1 MKRNNKVLFLAQGAA
16 VAAMYTVMTFLI
28 AQLGLAN
35 GPVQVRISE
44 ALTVLPAFM
53 PAAVPGLWI
62 GCLLSNLLTGCALWD
77 ILFGS
82 LATLLG
88 AVATLIVGKT
98 AKGRLIYLACLP
110 PVLSNTLIVPFI
122 LSYVYGSEQSLP
134 YLVAT
139 IFLGEALSC
148 GIFGSCVIFYIR
160 RHKDRLSP
168 YIFQKR
174 S

>member
-110 PVLSNTLIVPFI
+110 PCFPT
-122 LSYVYGSEQSLP
+122 
-134 YLVAT
+134 
-139 IFLGEALSC
+139 
-148 GIFGSCVIFYIR
+148 R
-160 RHKDRLSP
+160 
-168 YIFQKR
+168 
-174 S
+174 